1 MNLFLPFN
9 ERKAT
14 EAAAFLLK
22 RRSGTMSYLKLIKL
36 LYLADREALLRWG
49 RPISTDRYVSMDHG
63 PALSRVRDLITEQ
76 SEEPSFWMAA
86 ISEPHDFNVTLKE
99 QIEPEELS
107 DAEIELLEEIFFRYG
122 ALGRWELVELTHD
135 LPEWVN
141 PHGSAIE
148 ISYSDILR
156 NGGKTEAEIAVIEDE
171 LRALQTIDDLKP

>member
-49 RPISTDRYVSMDHG
+49 RPISTDRYVSMDKG
-63 PALSRVRDLITEQ
+63 PVLSRVRDLITEESQ
-76 SEEPSFWMAA
+76 EPSFWVAT
-86 ISEPHDFNVTLKE
+86 ISEPHQFKVSLIKE
-99 QIEPEELS
+99 IELEELS
-107 DAEIELLEEIFFRYG
+107 DAETELLEEIFNRYG

-135 LPEWVN
+135 LPEWVD
-141 PHGSAIE
+141 PQGSAVA

-171 LRALQTIDDLKP
+171 LRALQRIDDLKP